1 MSDDFG
7 TVNLRR
13 GDRAREIEV
22 LRGHYRRHREALVA
36 MIEDAPTESLA
47 MQYQHIIG
55 ELDRSLAKL
64 NELEAGTPLPAMA
77 RAPEPPPRH
86 PARPPADVPPPV
98 AAPVPTSAGMRPL
111 AGAAEGDAYGDA
123 YDDGVYDE
131 TRRTPDIPATR
142 DVPRSRLALI
152 GIVALLALAAIGWL
166 IWRASS
172 DRSTSEGTVVEEPLT
187 TADVGTVAPEPVEPP
202 SLLLVTPSTHDYGVI
217 RKGTRATRQYEL
229 TNNSE
234 EPVSVAVARSA
245 CRCLYY
251 EHAPVI
257 PPKAKETLTVTI
269 DGAKAKTGEL
279 QENLKVAAKSDP
291 TIATTIDVTATVQ

>member
-1 MSDDFG
+1 MMRSMSDEEFG

-36 MIEDAPTESLA
+36 MIEDAPTETLA
-47 MQYQHIIG
+47 LQYQHIIG

-64 NELEAGTPLPAMA
+64 NELENGRPLPMA
-77 RAPEPPPRH
+77 PRAPEPPPRH
-86 PARPPADVPPPV
+86 PARTGNEPPPPPAN
-98 AAPVPTSAGMRPL
+98 VPTTAGMRPL
-111 AGAAEGDAYGDA
+111 AGTTDDDV
-123 YDDGVYDE
+123 YDDATQPPNV
-131 TRRTPDIPATR
+131 PATR
-142 DVPRSRLALI
+142 EVPRSRLALI
-152 GIVALLALAAIGWL
+152 GVVALLALAAIGWL

-172 DRSTSEGTVVEEPLT
+172 DRDEAAGTVIEEPLT
-187 TADVGTVAPEPVEPP
+187 TADAGTVVPEPVPPP
-202 SLLLVTPSTHDYGVI
+202 SLLVAAPQSHDYGVI

-234 EPVSVAVARSA
+234 EPVSVEVARSA

-269 DGAKAKTGEL
+269 DAAKAKSGEL
-279 QENLKVAAKSDP
+279 NESLKVSAKSDP